1 MLLVPLPI
9 PELPSVSACSSKSVD
24 VVDVLL
30 RLWFGREPRVLL
42 FSLEELGGGG
52 GGIGGESGSF
62 SSLLF

>member
-1 MLLVPLPI
+1 MIMLL
-9 PELPSVSACSSKSVD
+9 EALPSVSACSSKSVE

-52 GGIGGESGSF
+52 GGIRGDSGSF